1 MRIYSPLPAGLPA
14 AATGTSVGT
23 DTAPADTSPVGAFLH
38 STEVGVLRVEG
49 ELDMFSAP
57 VLQAGLSAW
66 FESFAGRQVL
76 VDLSGVSFMDS
87 AGLDPLLNAH
97 SWLAQ
102 RGRSLRLR
110 GVPRSTLVLL
120 TLTGHL
126 STFED
131 TPVETPEGCS

>member
-1 MRIYSPLPAGLPA
+1 MTTAPAGLPA
-14 AATGTSVGT
+14 FAAIGTRRGT
-23 DTAPADTSPVGAFLH
+23 DTASAETSPVGTFLH

-66 FESFAGRQVL
+66 FESFAGPRVL

-87 AGLDPLLNAH
+87 AGLDPLLSAH

-102 RGRSLRLR
+102 RGRSLSLR
-110 GVPRSTLVLL
+110 AVPRSTLVLL

-126 STFED
+126 GTFEVS
-131 TPVETPEGCS
+131 PPETQLGCS